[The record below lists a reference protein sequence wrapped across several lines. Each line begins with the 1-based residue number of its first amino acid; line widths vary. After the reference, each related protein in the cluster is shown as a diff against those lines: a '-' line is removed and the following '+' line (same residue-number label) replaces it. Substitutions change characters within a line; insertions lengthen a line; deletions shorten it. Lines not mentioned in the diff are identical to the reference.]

1 MLSKVLG
8 MRIRPDI
15 AAKVYPGFP
24 WMKHDDWLVHR
35 EERKQRARV
44 EIG

>member
-15 AAKVYPGFP
+15 ASKVIPGFP
-24 WMKHDDWLVHR
+24 WSPESWMRWR
-35 EERKQRARV
+35 EYRNSRQTV
-44 EIG
+44 VVG